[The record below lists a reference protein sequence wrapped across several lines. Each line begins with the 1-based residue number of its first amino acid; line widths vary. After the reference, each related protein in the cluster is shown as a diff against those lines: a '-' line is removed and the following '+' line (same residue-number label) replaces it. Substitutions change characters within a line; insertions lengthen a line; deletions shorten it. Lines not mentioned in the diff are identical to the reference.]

1 MLLKCFISESLAPIT
16 FEDNNYNVIRCD
28 LQLGHDLNDEKFV
41 KKWFKKNHS
50 DYLINCFAINDHV
63 SETKRK
69 NNLFNFPLET
79 FSQYLQT
86 NVTTLFSVCR
96 EFARNNKKSGII
108 NFSSTY
114 GLISP
119 RPDMYDGSHKDIG
132 YGVSKSAVINL
143 SKYLAIHLAPN
154 IRVNCIRP
162 GQIMTPGAT
171 RGTINDPDGGHHV
184 FESMFDLTQI
194 IPGPGYPRDVANLV
208 LFLMSDESRFITSEI
223 INIDGGV
230 AAKI

>member
-1 MLLKCFISESLAPIT
+1 MKKITITGSEGLLGKEISKFLEK
-16 FEDNNYNVIRCD
+16 NNRIYRLD
-28 LQLGHDLNDEKFV
+28 LKLGHDLNDEKFV

-108 NFSSTY
+108 NFSSTSGSTNQPFRQTGSNKLHWQRMGQRRPHAWGIMAGIPLAFVNILGRRSY
-114 GLISP
+114 ADQIPHRAKLARLTIS
-119 RPDMYDGSHKDIG
+119 
-132 YGVSKSAVINL
+132 
-143 SKYLAIHLAPN
+143 
-154 IRVNCIRP
+154 
-162 GQIMTPGAT
+162 
-171 RGTINDPDGGHHV
+171 
-184 FESMFDLTQI
+184 
-194 IPGPGYPRDVANLV
+194 
-208 LFLMSDESRFITSEI
+208 
-223 INIDGGV
+223 
-230 AAKI
+230 